1 MKQIKF
7 RIITGLI
14 SLLFATVCFLNN
26 GLTVSATS
34 TSDNLHT
41 QTKIY
46 SSNNDDYFNGCED
59 YDDYVNSSPT
69 ITVLTH
75 GLGAS
80 DFHWSNDYSVNSGMK
95 LAYNSSSL
103 INKIYDKLDGQMTL
117 YVAYGTDEE
126 NSYDF
131 DLYKYLTK

>member
-1 MKQIKF
+1 MKQRKI
-7 RIITGLI
+7 RIITGLV

-26 GLTVSATS
+26 GLIVSATS
-34 TSDNLHT
+34 TSDSLHT

-75 GLGAS
+75 GLGAA
-80 DFHWSNDYSVNSGMK
+80 DYHWSNDYSVYGGTE

-103 INKIYDKLDGQMTL
+103 INKIYDKLDR
-117 YVAYGTDEE
+117 
-126 NSYDF
+126 
-131 DLYKYLTK
+131 